1 MEPQADRDGCLTL
14 SLEVADTPELVGW
27 ILSFGA
33 GVRVVLVTLRRQV
46 LAAAAKIVDQ
56 GDPSRHKPARL
67 LRPMD
72 TDSQRPFLQHARFR
86 QNPIKR
92 QERIRRHL

>member
-33 GVRVVLVTLRRQV
+33 GVRVVQPETLRRQV
-46 LAAAAKIVDQ
+46 LAAAKIVDQ

-72 TDSQRPFLQHARFR
+72 TDS
-86 QNPIKR
+86 
-92 QERIRRHL
+92 

>member
-1 MEPQADRDGCLTL
+1 MGPQADRDGCLTL

-33 GVRVVLVTLRRQV
+33 GVRVVQPETLRRQV

-67 LRPMD
+67 LPSMD
-72 TDSQRPFLQHARFR
+72 TDS
-86 QNPIKR
+86 
-92 QERIRRHL
+92 